1 MIFISLSF
9 GLALP
14 NLLSTALNNYR
25 DHLGTAGALLGLFY
39 YLIIGAGLHKA
50 AIVGDL
56 GITLIV
62 CAILAITLTLF
73 HYINKTVS
81 IRPAR

>member
-1 MIFISLSF
+1 MSF

-25 DHLGTAGALLGLFY
+25 DHLGSAGALLGLFY
-39 YLIIGAGLHKA
+39 YLVIGAGLHKA

-56 GITLIV
+56 GLTLLV
-62 CAILAITLTLF
+62 CAILAITLTFF
-73 HYINKTVS
+73 HRVNKQ
-81 IRPAR
+81 RQ